1 MDWCSYKVRQGH
13 KVGVWK
19 IIRKGW
25 DLVGSNVFL
34 EVGDGRRVKFWK
46 DKQCGMNS

>member
-19 IIRKGW
+19 IIRKGC

-34 EVGDGRRVKFWK
+34 EVGRWEEGQVLKR
-46 DKQCGMNS
+46 